1 MGRTVSKFYKKCVA
15 AQIALEIQGDIFTI
29 IFINFEYCTGVS
41 SRFKSFAV
49 QNEKF
54 SKRLKSTSD
63 NRNLRYNIKEKIN
76 HSRYSI

>member
-1 MGRTVSKFYKKCVA
+1 MGRTTSKFYKKYIA
-15 AQIALEIQGDIFTI
+15 AQIALDFQGDILTI

-41 SRFKSFAV
+41 SQFKSFAV

-63 NRNLRYNIKEKIN
+63 NRN
-76 HSRYSI
+76 SR